1 MNINVMNL
9 KDKNSNCMNNR
20 WNQIKQFLH
29 CDVCINRDWPLY
41 NLWYMYFNINVIVN
55 DYHFRKPGVYDIST
69 EPSGVSRYV
78 INNPGSGCSKYWL
91 TSVQQ
96 RGCLWLPSKKNFLS
110 TTKLSMLSNSRSAEV
125 SQNQSSLALSCK
137 HVFWYCTIRP
147 VLYYIHLIL
156 SKILKLTPHL

>member
-1 MNINVMNL
+1 MR
-9 KDKNSNCMNNR
+9 DKNSYCMNNR

-78 INNPGSGCSKYWL
+78 INNPGSGVSMYVINNPGPGCSKHWL
-91 TSVQQ
+91 T
-96 RGCLWLPSKKNFLS
+96 PSKKFFLPNNHKVKHALKFS
-110 TTKLSMLSNSRSAEV
+110 LCWSESDSIIPGTKLQTCFL
-125 SQNQSSLALSCK
+125 
-137 HVFWYCTIRP
+137 
-147 VLYYIHLIL
+147 VLYN
-156 SKILKLTPHL
+156 

>member
-1 MNINVMNL
+1 MNINVMNMR
-9 KDKNSNCMNNR
+9 DKNSYCMNNR

-96 RGCLWLPSKKNFLS
+96 RGCLWLPSKNFFLPNNHKVKHALKFS
-110 TTKLSMLSNSRSAEV
+110 LCWSESESIIPGTKLQTCFL
-125 SQNQSSLALSCK
+125 
-137 HVFWYCTIRP
+137 
-147 VLYYIHLIL
+147 VLYN
-156 SKILKLTPHL
+156 